1 MDVVS
6 LGNRIREIREA
17 QGLTQEDLATKTG
30 LSIKH
35 LSVLERGLKEPRLT
49 TFLLITEALETTP
62 NELLT
67 TPAACSNYI
76 SDIVY
81 KASKLSPE
89 KQEKLLKIVNTLV
102 EEL

>member
-6 LGNRIREIREA
+6 LGNRIREVREA
-17 QGLTQEDLATKTG
+17 QGLTQEELAARTG

-67 TPAACSNYI
+67 APAACNYI